1 MPKRGSPQA
10 LTTWEKRYVVRLVT
24 VVGLDLAVEARR
36 ELKNALGIDVCV
48 EIVRNVIREASLGLI
63 EKVTKSTLSTKN
75 VKKRLEF
82 SKMHKNWTIYDWER
96 VVLVMRQ
103 KPIVYALMGLA
114 YVRFVIIRIFQPILS
129 NRQ

>member
-48 EIVRNVIREASLGLI
+48 EIVRNVIREA
-63 EKVTKSTLSTKN
+63 
-75 VKKRLEF
+75 RLEF
-82 SKMHKNWTIYDWER
+82 SKMHKNWTIYDWEW